1 MHANTIPSTHKNED
15 NATELEGGLFEETL
29 LQVLEDRRVQG
40 SEQIKTWRLSRY
52 GKNQI

>member
-29 LQVLEDRRVQG
+29 LQVFVDRRMQRR
-40 SEQIKTWRLSRY
+40 EQIKT
-52 GKNQI
+52 